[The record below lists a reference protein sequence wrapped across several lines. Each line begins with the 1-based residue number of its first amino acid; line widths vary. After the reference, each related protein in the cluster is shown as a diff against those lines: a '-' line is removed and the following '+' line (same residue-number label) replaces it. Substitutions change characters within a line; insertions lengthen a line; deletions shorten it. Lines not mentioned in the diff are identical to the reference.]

1 MSNSDIHKQ
10 ITTAG
15 LLTTLGIVFGDIGT
29 SPLYVMKAIVGDKP
43 ITEDLILG
51 ALSCVFWTLTLV
63 TTFKYIYLTLQAD
76 NNGEGGIFSLYALVR
91 KRRKWLY
98 IPAVIGASTLFAD
111 GIITPPISVS
121 SAVEGL
127 HIVSPDL
134 PVMPIVIAIIT
145 LLFMF
150 QRFGTKVVG
159 VAFGP
164 IMIVWFTALAAL
176 GFNQFMHNPG
186 ILRALNPVY
195 AFNLLTDTPGGFF
208 LLGAV
213 FLATTGADA
222 LYSDL
227 GHCGRKNVRLAWALV
242 KPALL
247 LNYFGQGAWLLSLPD
262 GKLNGLNPFYE
273 IMPGWFFWPG
283 IVIATLATII
293 ASQAMITGAFTLMSE
308 AVSLNFYPKV
318 NIKFPSDI
326 KGQVYIPSI
335 NWILWAGCIAVVLY
349 FQESERMESAYGFN
363 ITVTML
369 MTSVLMTFY
378 LSTIRNFPWYL
389 TTLLI
394 FVFISVELA
403 FSAANIIKL
412 KESWMFLLIVFAMQF
427 VMFIWYTARKRLSRF
442 ISFVDLKQHLPT
454 LIALSQDQS
463 IAKYATHLIYLTKA
477 NNFNEIE
484 RRIFYSIIS
493 RNPKRADVYWFI
505 HIDRTDEPYTM
516 EFEVRELV
524 DDNVIRI
531 DFRLGFRIQPRVNV
545 LFRHVIEHLVANNE
559 LDITSRY
566 ESLKGYNLP
575 ADFKFV
581 LQSRFL
587 SVENE
592 FSVMDGFILNTYF
605 SIKRLAQTDAK
616 AFGLDTSDVVNE
628 NIPMIIQPSGKV
640 ALQRVRLQV
649 DDTAD
654 AKGEAP
660 PPHP

>member
-1 MSNSDIHKQ
+1 MSNSDIHKR

-15 LLTTLGIVFGDIGT
+15 LLTTLGIIFGDIGT
-29 SPLYVMKAIVGDKP
+29 SPLYVMKAIVGERP

-63 TTFKYIYLTLQAD
+63 TTFKYIFLTLQAD
-76 NNGEGGIFSLYALVR
+76 NNGEGGIFALYALVR

-127 HIVSPDL
+127 HIVNPDL
-134 PVMPIVIAIIT
+134 PVMPIVIVIIT

-164 IMIVWFTALAAL
+164 IMITWFSTLAIL
-176 GFNQFMHNPG
+176 GAAQFVQNPG

-195 AFNLLTDTPGGFF
+195 AYNLLANFPGGFF

-227 GHCGRKNVRLAWALV
+227 GHCGRKNIRLAWTFV

-247 LNYFGQGAWLLSLPD
+247 LNYFGQGAWLLSLPA

-273 IMPGWFFWPG
+273 IMPDWFFWFG

-308 AVSLNFYPKV
+308 AVSLNFYPKI
-318 NIKFPSDI
+318 NIKFPTDI

-335 NWILWAGCIAVVLY
+335 NWLLWAGCIVVVLY
-349 FQESERMESAYGFN
+349 FQKSEQMESAYGFN
-363 ITVTML
+363 ITVTMI
-369 MTSVLMTFY
+369 MTSTLMIFY
-378 LSTIRNFPWYL
+378 LAKIRNFPWYV
-389 TTLLI
+389 TALLI
-394 FVFISVELA
+394 TLFLTVELA
-403 FSAANIIKL
+403 FSAANIVKL

-427 VMFIWYTARKRLSRF
+427 VMFVWYSARKRLSRF

-454 LIALSQDQS
+454 LMALSQDPS
-463 IAKYATHLIYLTKA
+463 ISKYATHLIYLTKA
-477 NNFNEIE
+477 NNKDEIE
-484 RRIFYSIIS
+484 RRILYSIIS

-505 HIDRTDEPYTM
+505 HIDRTDDPYTM
-516 EFEVRELV
+516 EFEVNELV
-524 DDNVIRI
+524 NDKVIRV

-581 LQSRFL
+581 LQHRFL

-592 FSVMDGFILNTYF
+592 FSVMNGFILNTYF
-605 SIKRLAQTDAK
+605 SIKRLAQSDAK
-616 AFGLDTSDVVNE
+616 AFGLDTSDVVDE
-628 NIPMIIQPSGKV
+628 KIPLIIQPSGTV
-640 ALQRVRLQV
+640 ALKRVDGV
-649 DDTAD
+649 KPT
-654 AKGEAP
+654 
-660 PPHP
+660 

>member
-1 MSNSDIHKQ
+1 MSNSDIHKR

-15 LLTTLGIVFGDIGT
+15 LLTTLGIIFGDIGT
-29 SPLYVMKAIVGDKP
+29 SPLYVMKAIVGDKL

-51 ALSCVFWTLTLV
+51 ALSCVFWTLSLV
-63 TTFKYIYLTLQAD
+63 TTFKYIFLTLKAD

-91 KRRKWLY
+91 RHRKWLY

-127 HIVSPDL
+127 HIVNPDL

-145 LLFMF
+145 LLFFF

-164 IMIVWFTALAAL
+164 IMIVWFSTLAIL
-176 GFNQFMHNPG
+176 GISHFIQNPG
-186 ILRALNPVY
+186 IIRAINPVY
-195 AFNLLTDTPGGFF
+195 AINLLLDTPGGFF

-227 GHCGRKNVRLAWALV
+227 GHCGRKNIRVAWTFV

-247 LNYFGQGAWLLSLPD
+247 IHYFGQGAWLLSLPSH
-262 GKLNGLNPFYE
+262 KLNGLNPFYE
-273 IMPGWFFWPG
+273 LMPDWFFWPG

-308 AVSLNFYPKV
+308 AVSLNFYPKIK
-318 NIKFPSDI
+318 IKFPSDI

-349 FQESERMESAYGFN
+349 FQKSEHMETAYGFN
-363 ITVTML
+363 ITITML
-369 MTSVLMTFY
+369 MTSILLTFY
-378 LSTIRNFPWYL
+378 LAKIRNFPWYL
-389 TTLLI
+389 TATLITL
-394 FVFISVELA
+394 FVVIEFA
-403 FSAANIIKL
+403 FSAANVVKL
-412 KESWMFLLIVFAMQF
+412 KESWMFMLIVFGMQF
-427 VMFIWYTARKRLSRF
+427 VMFIWYSARKRLSRF
-442 ISFVDLKQHLPT
+442 ISFIDLQQHLPT
-454 LIALSQDQS
+454 LISLSHDPTIS
-463 IAKYATHLIYLTKA
+463 KYATHLIYLTKA
-477 NNFNEIE
+477 NNHTEIE
-484 RRIFYSIIS
+484 RRILYSIIS

-516 EFEVRELV
+516 EFEVRELIN
-524 DDNVIRI
+524 DKVIRV

-545 LFRHVIEHLVANNE
+545 LFRHVIEHLVANKE

-587 SVENE
+587 SFENE
-592 FSVMDGFILNTYF
+592 FTFFDGFVLNAYF
-605 SIKRLAQTDAK
+605 SIKRLAQSDAK
-616 AFGLDTSDVVNE
+616 AFGLDTSDVVDE
-628 NIPMIIQPSGKV
+628 KIPLIIQPSGSV
-640 ALQRVRLQV
+640 ALKRVDV
-649 DDTAD
+649 EKPT
-654 AKGEAP
+654 
-660 PPHP
+660 